1 MHSSAALRQ
10 NPEFSTSSD
19 AQGYPGTVKATVT
32 YILTDG
38 VAKQDKGYLRAIM
51 TATTDKVLSPRLA
64 RLAAR
69 DTPKHC

>member
-1 MHSSAALRQ
+1 
-10 NPEFSTSSD
+10 
-19 AQGYPGTVKATVT
+19 VT